1 MFSSSGSGKKPPSQQ
16 EMIQVDRSESA
27 SPFWRAQREGTPKR
41 LGRDPNLVVGAAY
54 SHADML
60 KLDNLTLSGSSSR
73 PRTPP
78 SSSSQKLRTSDV
90 SSPPPKPSS
99 GLSSPPLKS
108 YFHFLSNTNRDW
120 DVGDPEMPEGDDMFG
135 YEDDDGD
142 DFGLPSLSNMTRR
155 SRRAAAAAA
164 QSTSSSPFQTTP
176 LDAALGL
183 SNRRYSN
190 SADIAIERPAPT
202 YPMPKKSEGKI
213 LRPQYKDILK
223 DPANALHLIDHPS
236 TPANATPKEIDV
248 INSRIT
254 KINKFKKILQASTIP
269 LVDLRALAW
278 GGVPEE
284 VRAMTWQLLLSYL
297 PTSSERRVAT
307 LERKRKEYLDGVRQ
321 AFERGG
327 ANPASSGRSRGLDEA
342 IWHQISID
350 VPRTNPHIELYSYE
364 ATQRS
369 LERILYLWAIRH
381 PASGYV
387 QGIND
392 LVTPFWEVFLGA
404 YITDCNIES
413 GMDPGQLPKAVLDA
427 VEADSFWCLTKL
439 LDGIQDHYIVAQ
451 PGIQRQVAA
460 LRDLTARIDEGLA
473 KHLENE
479 HVEFIQFSFR
489 WMNCL
494 LMREI
499 SVRNTIR
506 MWDTYLAEEQGFSE
520 FHLYVCAAF
529 LVKWSTKL
537 VKMDFQEIMMFL
549 QALPTRD
556 WTEKDIELLL
566 SEAYIWQTLFKNSS
580 AHLRGGPSRAPTTDL
595 QL

>member
-1 MFSSSGSGKKPPSQQ
+1 MFSSSGSGKKPPQQQ
-16 EMIQVDRSESA
+16 EMVQVDRSESS
-27 SPFWRAQREGTPKR
+27 SPFWRAPREGTPKR
-41 LGRDPNLVVGAAY
+41 TGRDSNLVVGAAY

-60 KLDNLTLSGSSSR
+60 KFDNLNVSGSSR
-73 PRTPP
+73 PKTPP
-78 SSSSQKLRTSDV
+78 SSSTTQKARTSDV
-90 SSPPPKPSS
+90 GSTSRKSNSS
-99 GLSSPPLKS
+99 LSSPPLKS
-108 YFHFLSNTNRDW
+108 YFSFLSTTNSDW
-120 DVGDPEMPEGDDMFG
+120 NVEDPEGDDEYA

-142 DFGLPSLSNMTRR
+142 DFGLPSLSNMKRRTRR
-155 SRRAAAAAA
+155 IAAAT
-164 QSTSSSPFQTTP
+164 QSASLASQTQPTSDGS
-176 LDAALGL
+176 LGFP
-183 SNRRYSN
+183 SRRYSN
-190 SADIAIERPAPT
+190 SADIAIERPT
-202 YPMPKKSEGKI
+202 LGYPMPKKTEGKI

-236 TPANATPKEIDV
+236 TPANATPKEIDA
-248 INSRIT
+248 INSRVT
-254 KINKFKKILQASTIP
+254 KINKFKKILQATTIP
-269 LVDLRALAW
+269 LTDLRALAW
-278 GGVPEE
+278 SGVPEE

-327 ANPASSGRSRGLDEA
+327 TSQNPTGRPRGLDEA
-342 IWHQISID
+342 VWHQISID
-350 VPRTNPHIELYSYE
+350 VPRTNPHIELYGYE

-392 LVTPFWEVFLGA
+392 LVTPFWQVFLGC
-404 YITDCNIES
+404 YITDNNIES
-413 GMDPGQLPKAVLDA
+413 GMDPGQLPKPVLDA
-427 VEADSFWCLTKL
+427 VEADSYWCLTKL

-460 LRDLTARIDEGLA
+460 LRDLTARIDEGLS
-473 KHLENE
+473 KHLEKEN
-479 HVEFIQFSFR
+479 VEFIQFSFR

-529 LVKWSTKL
+529 LVKWSSKL

-566 SEAYIWQTLFKNSS
+566 SEAFIWQSLFKNSA
-580 AHLRGGPSRAPTTDL
+580 AHLRGGPSRAPATNL